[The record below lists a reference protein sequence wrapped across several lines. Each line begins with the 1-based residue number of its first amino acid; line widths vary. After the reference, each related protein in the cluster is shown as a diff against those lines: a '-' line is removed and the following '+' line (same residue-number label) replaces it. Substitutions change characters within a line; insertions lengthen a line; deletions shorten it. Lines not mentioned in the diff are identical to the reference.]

1 MDIYERATVNP
12 DNCTADFLS
21 LWCLVYCDLFP
32 FHTIIL
38 RNLQVE
44 ISREFCKMRP
54 NGEILIRDHSAFVCD
69 TQGKATAE
77 HGRAVASVWVS
88 VCLCASENPGT
99 CAPCRMRNLGLESFC
114 CNWVFLLSV
123 CPCVLSTHVASPWVC
138 QSRLCMGFSPYVG
151 LPEEEP
157 TSK

>member
-21 LWCLVYCDLFP
+21 LWCSVYCDLFP
-32 FHTIIL
+32 FYTIIL

-69 TQGKATAE
+69 TQAKPQLNMDEPWHPCECLCVCVHLRTQAHVLTAE
-77 HGRAVASVWVS
+77 WGIWGCSAA
-88 VCLCASENPGT
+88 
-99 CAPCRMRNLGLESFC
+99 
-114 CNWVFLLSV
+114 NWVFLLSV

-138 QSRLCMGFSPYVG
+138 QSCLCMGFSPYVG

>member
-77 HGRAVASVWVS
+77 PGRAVASV
-88 VCLCASENPGT
+88 
-99 CAPCRMRNLGLESFC
+99 
-114 CNWVFLLSV
+114 
-123 CPCVLSTHVASPWVC
+123 
-138 QSRLCMGFSPYVG
+138 
-151 LPEEEP
+151 
-157 TSK
+157 